1 MTDQLSKF
9 NIKGTLVDVIDVEA
23 RSDLAMHSESIYDL
37 QSEFDSQSAAYS
49 EMFSEVDNEI
59 TSGLSKKQNN
69 LTKWGNFSGNIDDLN
84 GETGETWQY
93 NGVYFCDASNVTGTL
108 PYSSGFFTLIVLKN
122 IQIAF
127 PYKTPANDTSPA
139 TVKFRD
145 HTNGWRLWRG
155 ASFTV

>member
-1 MTDQLSKF
+1 MEVSKF
-9 NIKGTLVDVIDVEA
+9 IIDGNEVNVKDAGA

-49 EMFSEVDNEI
+49 EKFSEVDDEI
-59 TSGLSKKQNN
+59 TSGLSSKQNN
-69 LTKWGNFSGNIDDLN
+69 LTKWGNFTGNIDNLYGD
-84 GETGETWQY
+84 TGESWQS
-93 NGVYFCDASNVTGTL
+93 NGVYFCDASNITGTL
-108 PYSSGFFTLIVLKN
+108 PYSSGYFTLIVLKN

-127 PYKTPANDTSPA
+127 PYKTPADDTSAA